1 MVDEGFEV
9 PNGSLLRIA
18 VKTIRKEKLS
28 SAIEQLIK
36 ACEVLFDWLSYIAF
50 KSPKETRLNI
60 TVLFRASN
68 PCNEKCFVLRH
79 IKAVRKEMAIDRVE
93 VKIDVDTVFAPS

>member
-1 MVDEGFEV
+1 MVDEDFKV
-9 PNGSLLRIA
+9 PNGSLLRKA
-18 VKTIRKEKLS
+18 VKTIQKEKLS
-28 SAIEQLIK
+28 SAIEQLLK

-68 PCNEKCFVLRH
+68 PCEGICFVLS
-79 IKAVRKEMAIDRVE
+79 I
-93 VKIDVDTVFAPS
+93 